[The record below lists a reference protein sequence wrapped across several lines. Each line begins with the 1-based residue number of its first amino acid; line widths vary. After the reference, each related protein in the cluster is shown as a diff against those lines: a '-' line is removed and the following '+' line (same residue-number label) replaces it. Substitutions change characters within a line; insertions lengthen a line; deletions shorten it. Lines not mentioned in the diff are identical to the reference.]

1 MKKNRRI
8 LAVLAAL
15 SLTVSLTACGGGGDT
30 ASNNGGEATAS
41 AAETVAA
48 AIEKL
53 DGAKSVSMQMQQD
66 MNMSIAYSGQSQD
79 MNMVTTMNMDLI
91 QEPMKLKG
99 TMTIDVGEELGGSQ
113 NVELYMMEEDGATNL
128 YMNAAGQWT
137 KQAIDTASMDQ
148 YDIKNTLDVYLD
160 SASDFK
166 EEGSEQVGGADAT
179 KYTGTIK
186 GDNVTKVMEES
197 GMLDSMGQVGLSSE
211 QISGDALKELMS
223 DLGDMSMT
231 VWVDAN
237 GYPVQYSM
245 DMTQMLS
252 GIMNKAMELAGE
264 SAQGIEI
271 SVPKAQV
278 TISCSNFDGVEDFEL
293 PAEAKNATS
302 V

>member
-15 SLTVSLTACGGGGDT
+15 GLTVSLTACGGGGNT
-30 ASNNGGEATAS
+30 ASNSGGETKAS

-53 DGAKSVSMQMQQD
+53 DGSKSVSMQMQQD

-137 KQAIDTASMDQ
+137 KQAVDTTSMDQ

-223 DLGDMSMT
+223 DLGDMPMT
-231 VWVDAN
+231 VWVNAD

-245 DMTQMLS
+245 DMTQMLA
-252 GIMNKAMELAGE
+252 GVMDKAMELAG
-264 SAQGIEI
+264 AANQGIEI
-271 SVPKAQV
+271 SVSKAQV
-278 TISCSNFDGVEDFEL
+278 MISCSNFDGVADFEL
-293 PAEAKNATS
+293 PAEAKNA
-302 V
+302 